1 MHVGNK
7 DGSIVQPL
15 LILNEDNGQ
24 QLYKGNTSHWKVW
37 QSLIEEGDQLDDR
50 DDVFRQVA
58 CSVPFQWTSEC
69 LIFEKDPFLI
79 WRALGGARHLVRA
92 IH

>member
-1 MHVGNK
+1 MIIRMYQFRVASALTLSDMHAGNK
-7 DGSIVQPL
+7 DGSVKQPL

-50 DDVFRQVA
+50 DDVFR
-58 CSVPFQWTSEC
+58 
-69 LIFEKDPFLI
+69 
-79 WRALGGARHLVRA
+79 
-92 IH
+92 